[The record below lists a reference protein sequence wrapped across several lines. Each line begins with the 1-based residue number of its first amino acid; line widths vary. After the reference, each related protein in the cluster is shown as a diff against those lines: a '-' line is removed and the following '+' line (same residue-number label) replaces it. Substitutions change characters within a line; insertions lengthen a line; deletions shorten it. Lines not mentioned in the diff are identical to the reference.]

1 MNSNSSRFAG
11 MLGFAMRAGK
21 LIIGTE
27 SVCRAMAKGMP
38 KLVLIPA
45 DASDATKKKITVKSE
60 FYGIP
65 YIVAEICSADLA
77 SLIGKSFAPMAIAVT
92 DSGFAE
98 EISKALSETT
108 K

>member
-1 MNSNSSRFAG
+1 
-11 MLGFAMRAGK
+11 
-21 LIIGTE
+21 
-27 SVCRAMAKGMP
+27 MAKGMP